1 MQGEVKALEIIGQI
15 ARVDQQLREADAA
28 KRFVVNP
35 KTAKHLWVWDIVT
48 TTALLY
54 TATFTPFEA
63 SFLQPEV
70 GHSAWTKPWF
80 LVNRILDVIFV
91 MDMILQFFLAFEKQ
105 DAKGT
110 SSWVTDKKAI
120 RWRYLR
126 SWFVMDFSTVL
137 IPCCFDLYLAHG
149 VSEAEMSADKST
161 AFLSKMRVLR
171 IFRLVKLVR
180 LIRAS
185 RVFNRWKSKINV
197 THASLTMMECLLTV
211 LLSAHW
217 YACIMA
223 LEASLHPHPA
233 ATWLGPGSYRYCERE
248 YLERTE
254 DEDYLTAKEAFDI
267 ADSAGTG
274 PLAHCRETSLFTL
287 YLASFSWATMVIS
300 GTGGTDYFPSHSSD
314 PETVCV
320 TILVV
325 IGALLWTRVL
335 AIFCEVATN
344 GDPG

>member
-1 MQGEVKALEIIGQI
+1 MEIINQI
-15 ARVDQQLREADAA
+15 ASVDKQLRDKESSE
-28 KRFVVNP
+28 RWIVNP
-35 KTAKHLWVWDIVT
+35 KDAKHLWIWDIIT
-48 TTALLY
+48 TCALLY

-63 SFLQPEV
+63 SFLQPEM
-70 GHSAWTKPWF
+70 GGDAWTKPWF
-80 LVNRILDVIFV
+80 LVNRILDAIFII
-91 MDMILQFFLAFEKQ
+91 DMGLQFFLAFELA

-110 SSWVTDKKAI
+110 STWVTDKSQI
-120 RWRYLR
+120 RKRYVCG
-126 SWFVMDFSTVL
+126 WFVMDFSTVV

-149 VSEAEMSADKST
+149 VSEAEMNGEAGSS

-185 RVFNRWKSKINV
+185 RVFNKWKSKINV
-197 THASLTMMECLLTV
+197 THATLTMMECLLTV
-211 LLSAHW
+211 LISAHW
-217 YACIMA
+217 YACVMA

-233 ATWLGPGSYRYCERE
+233 STWLGPGAYGYCERQ
-248 YLERTE
+248 YLEKTE
-254 DEDYLTAKEAFDI
+254 DGDFLSAKDAFNIDD
-267 ADSAGTG
+267 ASNTG

-300 GTGGTDYFPSHSSD
+300 GTGGTDFFPSKASD